1 MDRVVPTSSETSAG
15 GASARSESVA
25 PHFPMTLLAVP
36 PDACGPTRSTTEDLA
51 RKRYAAAG
59 ERAYVIGM
67 LDGSFPPIGTR
78 IRGEMGGVWTQPIKL
93 LTGYWFAFDGS
104 WLPAATRFT
113 SGAGYVQLHFADQD
127 GLAITRTE
135 FAPDDLPAVIIAL
148 TLRNAAADDRH
159 VALTMTLR
167 SQLMSA
173 YPWSMT
179 EPNAADHNDHDRA
192 TYEAATG
199 RLTIGRDD
207 QPWQAVIGS
216 SIAPAHGRT
225 GDQVW
230 GPVAEEQRPRYS
242 QSAYGTG
249 A

>member
-1 MDRVVPTSSETSAG
+1 MDRVVHTSSEASAC
-15 GASARSESVA
+15 GASGRSESVA
-25 PHFPMTLLAVP
+25 PQFPMTLLPVP
-36 PDACGPTRSTTEDLA
+36 PDECGPTRSTTDDLA

-93 LTGYWFAFDGS
+93 LTGYWFALDGS

-113 SGAGYVQLHFADQD
+113 SGAGYVQLHFADQE

-135 FAPDDLPAVIIAL
+135 FAPDNLPAVIIGL

-159 VALTMTLR
+159 VGLTMTVR
-167 SQLMSA
+167 SQLISA
-173 YPWSMT
+173 YPWSIS
-179 EPNAADHNDHDRA
+179 EPTAADHNGHDRA

-199 RLTIGRDD
+199 RLLDG
-207 QPWQAVIGS
+207 
-216 SIAPAHGRT
+216 H
-225 GDQVW
+225 
-230 GPVAEEQRPRYS
+230 
-242 QSAYGTG
+242 
-249 A
+249 